1 MNRKLQLFALVVC
14 ALAISTNLSA
24 QSKAKYAHLNSS
36 DLMQVMPGRDSAQK
50 VLETLNAQLEDELKS
65 MYAEYQN
72 KADQFQKEQAT
83 MSQAMQQTK
92 LQDLQDLKKRI
103 ETFQEQA
110 QGELQEKQEELLKP
124 LVDKAKAAIAKV
136 AKENG
141 YTYVFDSAVGAL
153 LYYDGG
159 DDIIE
164 LVKKELKIK

>member
-92 LQDLQDLKKRI
+92 LQDLKKRI

-153 LYYDGG
+153 LYYEGG

>member
-1 MNRKLQLFALVVC
+1 MKRNLKLFALLVSALVV
-14 ALAISTNLSA
+14 SMSVSA
-24 QSKAKYAHLNSS
+24 QTKAKYAHLNSS

-50 VLETLNAQLEDELKS
+50 ALEVLNTQLEDELKS
-65 MYAEYQN
+65 MYAEYQS
-72 KADQFQKEQAT
+72 KADQFQKEQPT

-92 LQDLQDLKKRI
+92 MQDLQDLEKRI
-103 ETFQEQA
+103 KSFQEQA
-110 QGELQEKQEELLKP
+110 QGELQEKQEALLKP
-124 LVDKAKAAIAKV
+124 MVDAAKAAIAKV

>member
-1 MNRKLQLFALVVC
+1 MNKKLQLFALVVC
-14 ALAISTNLSA
+14 ALAISANLSA

-50 VLETLNAQLEDELKS
+50 ALQDLQTKLEDEFKT

-72 KADQFQKEQAT
+72 KLEQFQKDQAT

-92 LQDLQDLKKRI
+92 MKELGDMEKRI
-103 ETFQEQA
+103 KDFQEQA
-110 QGELQEKQEELLKP
+110 QTELQENQEELLKP

-136 AKENG
+136 AKDNG